1 MAERI
6 QGTINKI
13 ETKIKNGVL
22 KHKKVKTKRDTF
34 DNFIDPDIKKLV
46 KGADV
51 INKSERKQIDKEARK
66 SAQSPVVKVKRKIS
80 KEIGRDLGLKMS

>member
-22 KHKKVKTKRDTF
+22 KYKRVKTKRDTF
-34 DNFIDPDIKKLV
+34 DNFLDPEIKDLV

-51 INKSERKQIDKEARK
+51 INKSEREQIDKEARK
-66 SAQSPVVKVKRKIS
+66 KAQSPVAKVKRKIS